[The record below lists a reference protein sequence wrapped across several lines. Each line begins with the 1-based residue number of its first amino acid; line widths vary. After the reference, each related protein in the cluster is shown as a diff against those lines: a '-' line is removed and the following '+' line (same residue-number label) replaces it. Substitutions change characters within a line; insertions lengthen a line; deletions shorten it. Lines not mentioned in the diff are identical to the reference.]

1 MRPRCGRDGGA
12 VEHTRVRRQHAS
24 LNRRRLRWASRRS
37 SAETPSRRRQG
48 TKRRPTA
55 AAEKCSHKRGDGREV
70 AHDVAG
76 GNNSGSP
83 MDCPPTAS
91 GSGGRSYRGH
101 LSRVASRAGAGRRSR
116 WREGGAGCSGA
127 PRAAASN
134 SRVEWRAS
142 SGSRGRDRGWL
153 GEYCVYAPGRR
164 RIERAAEGGVSSATP
179 AAFSLSSLCPT

>member
-1 MRPRCGRDGGA
+1 MRPRWW
-12 VEHTRVRRQHAS
+12 RRRAHAS
-24 LNRRRLRWASRRS
+24 ATPTRFSQRRRSRWASRRS
-37 SAETPSRRRQG
+37 SAETPSRRRRG

-70 AHDVAG
+70 AHKVAG
-76 GNNSGSP
+76 GSNSSP
-83 MDCPPTAS
+83 MDCPPTAL

-127 PRAAASN
+127 PRAAANN

-142 SGSRGRDRGWL
+142 GGSGDTRGRDRGWL
-153 GEYCVYAPGRR
+153 GEYCVYASMPRGGDGSRGR
-164 RIERAAEGGVSSATP
+164 EGGVRSATP
-179 AAFSLSSLCPT
+179 AALLSLCPT